1 MGNLVNLIEFAKV
14 GELRQEEFYLSRRIL
29 GILSFGGKIW
39 LQRTLL
45 ACILETKQMK
55 RSPFTCHAYLQTTI

>member
-1 MGNLVNLIEFAKV
+1 MGNLVNFIEFAKV
-14 GELRQEEFYLSRRIL
+14 GELRQEEYYLSRGIL

-55 RSPFTCHAYLQTTI
+55 RSPFAYHVYLQTTI